1 MYNAVSKL
9 DIDSTISPKQVIA
22 NQILGYV
29 RAKVNGDEISSVQT
43 MYQLVDEQVE
53 ALEFIV
59 GSKIKCVGMPLSQIP
74 IKDGV
79 LVAAILRGT
88 DIIVP
93 KGDTVIELND
103 HIVIVV
109 KNRKIAHLNDIFEV

>member
-1 MYNAVSKL
+1 M
-9 DIDSTISPKQVIA
+9 
-22 NQILGYV
+22 

-88 DIIVP
+88 DIMVP